1 MLFFVHLSHA
11 AAIALCIVSNMLN
24 NGWVGILI
32 VGDGN
37 MSSPLYASG
46 DGGEILVRIRKR
58 KKERKKG
65 RKSWKEWQCGRYAYL
80 DLEQSR

>member
-1 MLFFVHLSHA
+1 
-11 AAIALCIVSNMLN
+11 MLN

-58 KKERKKG
+58 KKERKKE
-65 RKSWKEWQCGRYAYL
+65 RKEE
-80 DLEQSR
+80 LERVAMWTLCIP